1 MEYRVTAIKI
11 HPQTAEQA
19 HGFRDKK
26 EKICKAMLHTVFRSK
41 AVLQSNK
48 ENSCK
53 SMLGKKKNNS
63 LSRAQTEEEKSI
75 NISIMLVIAQRKK
88 PWHQHTIPNVGLGA
102 SDHAVSVPELQ
113 N

>member
-1 MEYRVTAIKI
+1 MGWDQMEYRVTAIKI

-26 EKICKAMLHTVFRSK
+26 EKIWKAMLHTVFRSK

-53 SMLGKKKNNS
+53 SMLEKKK
-63 LSRAQTEEEKSI
+63 QQPK
-75 NISIMLVIAQRKK
+75 
-88 PWHQHTIPNVGLGA
+88 
-102 SDHAVSVPELQ
+102 
-113 N
+113 